1 MSDTEAA
8 PVFGSGDGPPGPGD
22 STAPPGDPAIG
33 RPKAPPAGGDLS
45 PGTPDPITPDPG
57 RPDARAGILLV
68 DDHRENLAALQAV
81 LEPLGERLIRA
92 ESGDQALRA
101 LLREEI
107 AVVLLDVRMAG
118 LDGLQTARIIRT
130 RPRTRH
136 IPIIFLTAQA
146 SDLQE
151 ITAAYAS
158 GAVDY
163 VIKPFEPE
171 ILRAKVSV
179 FVELNR
185 ERAERVRQ
193 SRARAEAETVA
204 RTVRSLQILS
214 DAALAHLEMD
224 ALAAELVERATTLFR
239 ADAGALLLV
248 DDSGARLTVI
258 AHRGAPLPELGGQ
271 PVRLGNGVLGG
282 LAADRVPALLQGIE
296 LRVPATT
303 EDPGSPPS
311 DGAIESLLAVPLV
324 TGDTLLGL
332 LLLGA
337 VDEERFDTG
346 DLELL
351 TLAADRMALAV
362 DHVQRFAEGRQLVEM
377 LQRSLLPERLSHDAR
392 LELSARYRP
401 GGLAP
406 QIGGDWYDA
415 LALDDH
421 RTAVMIGDVVGHGVR
436 AATTMSELRNAL
448 RALILEGHSPAEAL
462 CALNRVVHATI
473 GPGMIAT
480 VLVMVID
487 AEQGQIT
494 VARAGHPPPAVR
506 SAGGRVRFLETPTT
520 VPVGIDNPAN
530 IPEASYPVAPG
541 DIVLLY
547 TDGLVERRR
556 EAINVGLQ
564 RLREALTG
572 ADGDIEAV
580 CDHVLTQTV
589 GDQASHD
596 DVALLA
602 VRLLGAGPPALS
614 LTLPATPASVPFAR
628 HRLGAW
634 LTDHTPELD
643 RVGRSDLELAWSEAC
658 TNVVRHAYGT
668 GQDDQTFTAEAKR
681 DGGSVSL
688 AVTDQGRWRPPRP
701 SDGGR
706 GLSLIRA
713 VCDEVLVDRRS
724 DGTTVTMR
732 RRLGPEADRLTV
744 GS

>member
-1 MSDTEAA
+1 MIA
-8 PVFGSGDGPPGPGD
+8 SGDGPPGSGEGAAAPRD
-22 STAPPGDPAIG
+22 TAATRRNHPPLHDGAGPA
-33 RPKAPPAGGDLS
+33 A
-45 PGTPDPITPDPG
+45 PDPLTREPE
-57 RPDARAGILLV
+57 RPDTRAAVLLV

-92 ESGDQALRA
+92 ESGDQALRV
-101 LLREEI
+101 LLREDV

-151 ITAAYAS
+151 IAAAYAS

-204 RTVRSLQILS
+204 RTVRTLQILS
-214 DAALAHLEMD
+214 DAAIAHLEMD
-224 ALAAELVERATTLFR
+224 ALAAELVERATTLFQ

-248 DDSGARLTVI
+248 DDSGARLTVL

-271 PVRLGNGVLGG
+271 PVRLGSGVLGR
-282 LAADRVPALLQGIE
+282 LAMDRQPALLQGVE
-296 LRVPATT
+296 LSGPA
-303 EDPGSPPS
+303 PGDASGQDAEEPIL
-311 DGAIESLLAVPLV
+311 IESLLAVPLV
-324 TGDTLLGL
+324 TGDALLGL

-337 VDEERFDTG
+337 VEEDRFDG
-346 DLELL
+346 ADLELL

-377 LQRSLLPERLSHDAR
+377 LQRSLLPERLSHDSR

-415 LALDDH
+415 LELDEG

-436 AATTMSELRNAL
+436 AATTMSELRNSL
-448 RALILEGHSPAEAL
+448 RALILEGHSPAGAL

-487 AEQGQIT
+487 AEAGTIT
-494 VARAGHPPPAVR
+494 VARTGHPPPAVR
-506 SAGGRVRFLETPTT
+506 SATGQVRFLETPTT
-520 VPVGIDNPAN
+520 VPLGIDNPAD

-541 DIVLLY
+541 DMVLLY

-564 RLREALTG
+564 RLREALAG
-572 ADGDIEAV
+572 ADGDIEMV

-602 VRLLGAGPPALS
+602 VRLLGTGPGPLS
-614 LTLPATPASVPFAR
+614 LTLPATPASVPLAR

-634 LTDHTPELD
+634 LSANAPELD
-643 RVGRSDLELAWSEAC
+643 RIGRSDLELAWSEAC
-658 TNVVRHAYGT
+658 TNVVRHAYGPV
-668 GQDDQTFTAEAKR
+668 DASFTADAER
-681 DGGSVSL
+681 DGGLVSL
-688 AVTDQGRWRPPRP
+688 TVRDQGRWRPQRV
-701 SDGGR
+701 SHGGR
-706 GLSLIRA
+706 GLTLMQA
-713 VCDEVLVDRRS
+713 VCDEVEIDRRP

-732 RRLGPEADRLTV
+732 RRLPPASGDDSGR
-744 GS
+744 S